1 MDLQAFLF
9 ATLTAHVGF
18 TVFVLA
24 HARFTGEEAGKWPL
38 LTLAFGIAGVAAYF
52 FYDEGDGTILD

>member
-1 MDLQAFLF
+1 MELEAFLL

-24 HARFTGEEAGKWPL
+24 HARTTGEEAGKWPY

-52 FYDEGDGTILD
+52 FYDEGDVTVLE